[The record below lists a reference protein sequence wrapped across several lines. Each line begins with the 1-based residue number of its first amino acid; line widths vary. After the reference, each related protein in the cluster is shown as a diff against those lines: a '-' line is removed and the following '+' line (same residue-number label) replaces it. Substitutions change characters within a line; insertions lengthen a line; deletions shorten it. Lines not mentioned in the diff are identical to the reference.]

1 MLTSLKNLRECWRFN
16 QLVLGGTDNLNLT
29 SVEVYS
35 NICVVEYR
43 KLEHITID
51 L

>member
-29 SVEVYS
+29 SVEVY
-35 NICVVEYR
+35 
-43 KLEHITID
+43 
-51 L
+51 